1 MAQYITVIRLLDNK
15 SFQFKSNSF
24 SSECFNFEEFTEIA
38 GKDILKE
45 IKKYSYDD
53 KYQQSVY
60 DMLLAFVNS
69 ENMYMFSYK

>member
-1 MAQYITVIRLLDNK
+1 MAQYITVISLLDNK

-24 SSECFNFEEFTEIA
+24 NAECFNFEEFTEIA

-53 KYQQSVY
+53 KYKQSVY
-60 DMLLAFVNS
+60 DMLLAFINS